1 MSSTGDTTSIKELA
15 SQLKVSDALLK
26 KILKDFSIEAIREQN
41 KLVLDQESVR
51 IIKEILALRASGKKN
66 HEIKEIFEAYKKAQ
80 PVEEPNVTAPKVEN
94 KKPLKKPEPKIKS
107 KIVAAKKDKVAKIV
121 DLEPKEQEAKPE
133 QAEKIES
140 KHQEPEVQKPQE
152 EFQVEQSSE
161 ENDDDEAS
169 YDNLAG
175 YMEDEDDEK
184 ENEVSSLLHKEDDG
198 LEALDDHE
206 HVEEANEVDE
216 IEDKLS
222 PRKIRRRQF
231 SFRYIQ
237 NQITNDSK
245 RLNYI
250 KQKLKRG
257 KLSVKEKLNLEESLQ
272 KRSEILSGW
281 IHLLRWV
288 RS

>member
-161 ENDDDEAS
+161 E
-169 YDNLAG
+169 
-175 YMEDEDDEK
+175 
-184 ENEVSSLLHKEDDG
+184 
-198 LEALDDHE
+198 
-206 HVEEANEVDE
+206 VEEANEVDE